1 MIPFFITVNLTL
13 HSKDSLNLYL
23 RFHHSLLYSDDEIR
37 PSNTFHLHWSIR

>member
-1 MIPFFITVNLTL
+1 MLFFFVMIKLTPRDVL
-13 HSKDSLNLYL
+13 KVYL